1 MDLKFDLHT
10 AKYDAYRKLVR
21 FVAMDGTVRVKCA
34 VTLEALARAE
44 GKSVADKTLPA
55 LFRKHAEELHQIAAR
70 KYRANQFDSLDWIV
84 VLPSDLDMSRW
95 QSANRQKPQAPRS
108 SADVE

>member
-21 FVAMDGTVRVKCA
+21 FVAMDGAVRVKCA

-44 GKSVADKTLPA
+44 GKSVADKTSPA
-55 LFRKHAEELHQIAAR
+55 LFRTR
-70 KYRANQFDSLDWIV
+70 RAQHWRGRCLAGS
-84 VLPSDLDMSRW
+84 
-95 QSANRQKPQAPRS
+95 
-108 SADVE
+108 